1 MKMEFPRFCDGDD
14 PLGWIFYVPDAQK
27 VKLASFHME
36 REALQWFQWLD
47 CIHRYP
53 RWEDFT
59 KALCQE
65 FGFSDLEDYAES
77 LLKLKQTGSL
87 RDYISEFRR
96 LASSTRD
103 MNPSILRSCFIGG
116 LKKELRYDV
125 KLLRPILVQDA
136 CALALQ
142 LNAKFLDLKP
152 TVPFRHTLPISIHS
166 FQPKVELPVKK
177 LTPYEIQFHRQ
188 RNLCFHCDEKYTRGH
203 VCSKKQLLLI
213 NVDFDTPALEDV
225 DEEVDQQ
232 LHQVEVIACALFG
245 TLAPR
250 SIKAVKVQGFIK
262 HCPVIILL
270 DYGNSHNFI
279 DATLVKRLG

>member
-1 MKMEFPRFCDGDD
+1 MEFPRFCDGDD
-14 PLGWIFYVPDAQK
+14 PLGWIYIAEHYFDYFYVLDAQK
-27 VKLASFHME
+27 VKLTSFHME

-65 FGFSDLEDYAES
+65 FGYFDLEDCAKS
-77 LLKLKQTGSL
+77 LLKLKQTG
-87 RDYISEFRR
+87 
-96 LASSTRD
+96 
-103 MNPSILRSCFIGG
+103 CFIGG
-116 LKKELRYDV
+116 LKKELRHDV
-125 KLLRPILVQDA
+125 KLLRPTSVQDA

-152 TVPFRHTLPISIHS
+152 TVPFRHTPPISVHS

-188 RNLCFHCDEKYTRGH
+188 RNLCFQCDEKYTRGH

-213 NVDFDTPALEDV
+213 DVDFDALALEDA
-225 DEEVDQQ
+225 DEEVDQV
-232 LHQVEVIACALFG
+232 LHQVEF
-245 TLAPR
+245 P
-250 SIKAVKVQGFIK
+250 
-262 HCPVIILL
+262 
-270 DYGNSHNFI
+270 
-279 DATLVKRLG
+279 